1 VAQVNSQGKVKI
13 YNNLGTTD
21 VLADVVAWF
30 N

>member
-1 VAQVNSQGKVKI
+1 VNSQGKVKI